1 MKQFALAFVVIIFGA
16 LAWLAASQLDSFTL
30 GMAIGMIFGVLAGV
44 PVALLTL
51 AANNRRADDDEDG
64 PPPPRQSAI
73 ILDAPVAPAAPALP
87 TQPTRRA
94 AWTQAQVRR
103 LTGFQ
108 YVDDTRT
115 RARLAACG
123 VQSLPCTHALLA
135 NEDVAILRVYYAEG
149 YYAKAALP
157 LTAQAATAARHCCDD
172 PAAIA
177 VEVHHRDAMIFAWM
191 RPAAAQPAA
200 GSQLARRPSCHVR
213 PQPPRLRQAADD
225 DEYYEAVTVEEELSS
240 AATQPANWDA
250 WGDDDDPEDPPDAW
264 GDDEDDD

>member
-1 MKQFALAFVVIIFGA
+1 VKYLIAILVFLFLVLTGIAL
-16 LAWLAASQLDSFTL
+16 ASQLDPFTL
-30 GMAIGMIFGVLAGV
+30 GMAAGMVFGVLAGV

-51 AANNRRADDDEDG
+51 AANNRRADEDG
-64 PPPPRQSAI
+64 PQPPRQSAI

-94 AWTQAQVRR
+94 AWTQAQAQQ

-108 YVDDTRT
+108 YVDDAQT
-115 RARLAACG
+115 RARLAAYG
-123 VQSLPCTHALLA
+123 VQSLPCAHAMLT
-135 NEDVAILRVYYAEG
+135 NEDVAILRVYYDAG

-177 VEVHHRDAMIFAWM
+177 VEVHHRDDMIFAWM

-213 PQPPRLRQAADD
+213 PQPPRLHQAADDD
-225 DEYYEAVTVEEELSS
+225 DEYYEAVTVEEELA
-240 AATQPANWDA
+240 AATQPANWDD
-250 WGDDDDPEDPPDAW
+250 WGDDDDPEDAPDAW
-264 GDDEDDD
+264 GDDDDD